1 MLLRRCSSTLYKDDI
16 AEYFGFADEAP
27 EKLEKTNTKLEE
39 TADALLATSKVE
51 KQRTE
56 VAKDFAKTNKKEVVP
71 NLKALDK
78 ALKQSNIQF
87 KSIRGREGLGGLQLA
102 FIEFFGNVQTSFLDT
117 FKDIESIVT
126 ETFSFVKQDFREF
139 FQALDNIVVF
149 EGQDVR
155 DEFRKVMNALEKE
168 ISELKL
174 QVQGIDIQVPSSAF
188 TFRNTV
194 VDVPSDIFV
203 INLDS
208 TPLITASRRIR
219 DITNQVNGIKMET
232 VSINRP
238 VYKSAGYFPKQGRY
252 LSYPSE
258 TEQFRFSA
266 TSLSGG
272 SQTTS
277 RTAMSSLQVTSLNQ
291 DLKHR

>member
-1 MLLRRCSSTLYKDDI
+1 MVLLAVGVTSAGAAALLYKDDI

-102 FIEFFGNVQTSFLDT
+102 FIEFFGNIQTSFLDT

-126 ETFSFVKQDFREF
+126 ETFSLVKQDFREF

-149 EGQDVR
+149 EGQDVG
-155 DEFRKVMNALEKE
+155 MNLE
-168 ISELKL
+168 
-174 QVQGIDIQVPSSAF
+174 
-188 TFRNTV
+188 
-194 VDVPSDIFV
+194 
-203 INLDS
+203 
-208 TPLITASRRIR
+208 
-219 DITNQVNGIKMET
+219 M
-232 VSINRP
+232 
-238 VYKSAGYFPKQGRY
+238 
-252 LSYPSE
+252 
-258 TEQFRFSA
+258 
-266 TSLSGG
+266 
-272 SQTTS
+272 
-277 RTAMSSLQVTSLNQ
+277 
-291 DLKHR
+291 